1 MTEQREDVL
10 ANNKLDLR
18 VFKQMLSKETTID
31 VSEQFLDIWLL
42 SLAACK
48 RNLFNKARYQK
59 LFK

>member
-31 VSEQFLDIWLL
+31 VLEQFLNIRLL

-48 RNLFNKARYQK
+48 RNLFNKA
-59 LFK
+59 